1 MAVNFNQDS
10 VFNLKPI
17 SNDEVRGEVDGL
29 LIADE
34 KVEFAFKT
42 IRDQLVFTNKRIIS
56 IDVQGITGKR
66 KSFATM
72 PYSKI
77 QYFSIQTPGFMELFP
92 DSELFVM
99 FTNGFTAKFEFKG
112 AVDIGKIG
120 RMLSEFVL

>member
-1 MAVNFNQDS
+1 MAVNFNQNS

-66 KSFATM
+66 KFFATM

-120 RMLSEFVL
+120 RMLSEYVL

>member
-120 RMLSEFVL
+120 RII